1 MYKTL
6 HIRHDLLV
14 CLILVAITLAVYWQ
28 VGSHDFQ
35 YYDDSLNITENP
47 HVQAGLTW
55 QGIIWA
61 FTTTHTSNWQP
72 LTWLSHMVTYE
83 MYGLHAGG
91 HHVINLQLHIFN
103 ALLLFVILKKMT
115 RTLWRSAFVAALFA
129 VHPLHVES
137 VAWVTERKDVLST
150 FFWFTTMWAYLC
162 YVGYPGLTRY
172 LLVLVSF
179 SLGLMAKPML
189 VTLPFVLLLMD
200 YWPLGRFQVGHNGQ
214 EPKKFIGFRH
224 KVLSFPRLVLEKVP
238 LFALAAGSCIVTFLA
253 QRSGGSVPSLGK
265 LPLDIRIANALVSY
279 VSYMRK
285 TIWPAELGVFY
296 PHRGMPPGWKVLACA
311 GFLLTVTLAVIW
323 ARRKRPY
330 LPVGWLW
337 YVGTLVPVI
346 GLVQVG
352 EQAMADR
359 YTYVP
364 LIGLFIMVAWGVPEL
379 VARWRYQRPLVA
391 VSAGVAMSSL
401 GICAYSQVGHWAN
414 ATALFQRAVNVT
426 TNNYVAQFNLGL
438 ALAKQG
444 RLTEAISHYSEALRI
459 NPAWAEAHNM
469 LGNALAGQGNLQ
481 QAVFHYSEAL
491 RINPAMAEAHN
502 NLGLAL
508 KMLGRVEE
516 AVPHFR
522 EALRIKPDYRHAR
535 DNLGAVLATKEEVD

>member
-1 MYKTL
+1 MREAL

-14 CLILVAITLAVYWQ
+14 CLILIVMTLAVYWQ
-28 VGSHDFQ
+28 VRNHDFQ
-35 YYDDSLNITENP
+35 YYDDSLNVTENP
-47 HVQAGLTW
+47 DVQAGLTW

-61 FTTTHTSNWQP
+61 FTTTHTSNWLP
-72 LTWLSHMVTYE
+72 LTWLSHMVTCE
-83 MYGLHAGG
+83 IYGLNAGG
-91 HHVINLQLHIFN
+91 HHVINLQFHIFN
-103 ALLLFVILKKMT
+103 TLLLFVVFKKMT
-115 RTLWRSAFVAALFA
+115 RALWRSAFVAALFA

-150 FFWFTTMWAYLC
+150 FFWFTTMWAYLR
-162 YVGYPGLTRY
+162 YVGCPGLTRY
-172 LLVLVSF
+172 LLVLVAF
-179 SLGLMAKPML
+179 ALGLMAKPMP

-200 YWPLGRFQVGHNGQ
+200 YWPLGRFQAGYNEQGP
-214 EPKKFIGFRH
+214 EKSMDFTH
-224 KVLSFPRLVLEKVP
+224 KVSFFPRLVLEKVP
-238 LFALAAGSCIVTFLA
+238 LFALAAGSCVVTFLA
-253 QRSGGSVPSLGK
+253 QRSGGSLSSLGK
-265 LPLDIRIANALVSY
+265 LPPDIRIANALVSY

-285 TIWPAELGVFY
+285 TVWPAQLGVFY
-296 PHRGMPPGWKVLACA
+296 PHPGVPPAWKVAACA
-311 GFLLTVTLAVIW
+311 AFLLVVTFVVIW

-337 YVGTLVPVI
+337 YLGTLVPVI

-364 LIGLFIMVAWGVPEL
+364 LIGLFIIVAWGVPEL
-379 VARWRYQRPLVA
+379 AARWRYQRPLLA
-391 VSAGVAMSSL
+391 VSMGAAISSFA
-401 GICAYSQVGHWAN
+401 ICAYSQVGHWDN
-414 ATALFQRAVNVT
+414 ATALFKRAVDVT

-444 RLTEAISHYSEALRI
+444 RPKEAISHYSEALRI
-459 NPAWAEAHNM
+459 NPAWAEAHNI
-469 LGNALAGQGNLQ
+469 LGNALARQGNLRR
-481 QAVFHYSEAL
+481 AVSHYSEAL

-508 KMLGRVEE
+508 QMLGRVEE

-522 EALRIKPDYRHAR
+522 EALRIKPDYPHAR
-535 DNLGAVLATKEEVD
+535 HNLGTALAAREKID